1 MSVDYIEH
9 ESQEDQRQAEEGGT
23 MTTKNDTIIDF
34 YVTTASVLM
43 SVDNTEESYLLT
55 RAKFETPKPSYQ
67 PDTDTS

>member
-9 ESQEDQRQAEEGGT
+9 ESQEDQRQAEEGGI

-34 YVTTASVLM
+34 YVTTTSVLM

-55 RAKFETPKPSYQ
+55 RAKVETPKPSYQ